1 MILGNESV
9 AEIGKFKTCPT
20 SSDEMIMFDLTIKS
34 VVSQVCP
41 LREVISASSLFYY
54 RKFVFKSENQMTY
67 LDILIFS
74 LIAVFRKGI
83 KLYMYIVTL

>member
-34 VVSQVCP
+34 VVSQVRP
-41 LREVISASSLFYY
+41 PKEVISSLSYY
-54 RKFVFKSENQMTY
+54 LKFVFKSENQMTY
-67 LDILIFS
+67 LLKFTS
-74 LIAVFRKGI
+74 VPVLRKGI
-83 KLYMYIVTL
+83 KIS